1 MWSLAPSPSSSP
13 VYHEM
18 KIMTTCPGHHEAPS
32 IQKVCPRPRD
42 QGPNTEDFRKEERSQ
57 GSLSDKLGVR
67 CPREGAKQT
76 VGVRVS
82 ETLKD
87 DSKLLT

>member
-1 MWSLAPSPSSSP
+1 MRLHP
-13 VYHEM
+13 
-18 KIMTTCPGHHEAPS
+18 
-32 IQKVCPRPRD
+32 KVCPRPRD
-42 QGPNTEDFRKEERSQ
+42 QGPNTEDFRKERRSQ

-67 CPREGAKQT
+67 CPREGAKRT

-87 DSKLLT
+87 AVDLDSSIGSHSQGSEHQERGDGKDRSVMV